1 LGIAISVREREQRR
15 FRGSNEG
22 AKGSTEGAEGSRESK
37 REHYRAVQER
47 SKWEPEMALSP
58 SSQALIVH
66 GKHLCSSGC
75 GWR

>member
-22 AKGSTEGAEGSRESK
+22 AEGSRESK
-37 REHYRAVQER
+37 REHHRAVQER

-58 SSQALIVH
+58 SSQALIDH